1 MFRFRPLIPVAM
13 LALLGAQPQSFAAEK
28 TIVETAVESGSFNTL
43 VKAVQAAGLAET
55 LSGEGPFTV
64 FAPTDEAFETLPEG
78 TLQSLLAA
86 DAKDQ
91 LTGVLTYHVVPGK
104 VLAAQVVDLDGAQT
118 VNGQRVQISAGES
131 GVQVDGANVV
141 QTDIECSNGVIHVI
155 DAVLLP
161 ASQTI
166 PEIAQADGRF
176 STLLAAA
183 KAAGLVET
191 LSGDGPLT
199 VFAPTDEAFSALPA
213 GTVKT
218 LLQPENRQK
227 LGEILQYHVVAGRQY
242 SSDVAGSDSVATVLG
257 PKVTVQ
263 PAESGVLIN
272 GARLLATDIDASNG
286 VVHVIDRVLSPPESA
301 SGSSSGAT
309 ASPTAAS
316 TAHRMIVDA
325 INRGAPI
332 FNAGHH
338 GQCADIYMQTLR
350 EVAAM
355 PEALPEATRA
365 SVRRTMQRASQS
377 HDMAARAWML
387 RRQMDSILSSR

>member
-1 MFRFRPLIPVAM
+1 MLRFRHLIPVAVF
-13 LALLGAQPQSFAAEK
+13 ALVGTQPQSFAAEK
-28 TIVETAVESGSFNTL
+28 TIVETAVEAGSFQTL

-64 FAPTDEAFETLPEG
+64 FAPTDEAFEALPEG

-86 DAKDQ
+86 DAKDK

-104 VLAAQVVDLDGAQT
+104 VLAAQVVDLDGAKT
-118 VNGQRVQISAGES
+118 VNGQRLQISAGQD

-141 QTDIECSNGVIHVI
+141 QTDIRCSNGVIHVI
-155 DAVLLP
+155 DAVLMP

-176 STLLAAA
+176 STLLAAV

-199 VFAPTDEAFSALPA
+199 LFAPTDEAFSALPA

-218 LLQPENRQK
+218 LLQPENRQQ
-227 LGEILQYHVVAGRQY
+227 LGDILRYHVVAGRQY
-242 SSDVAGSDSVATVLG
+242 SSDIATADSVATVLG
-257 PKVTVQ
+257 PELNVQ

-286 VVHVIDRVLSPPESA
+286 VVHVIDRVLTPPESA
-301 SGSSSGAT
+301 SGSSSSSSAA
-309 ASPTAAS
+309 ASP
-316 TAHRMIVDA
+316 TAHRMIVEA

-338 GQCADIYMQTLR
+338 GRCAEIYMQTLR

-355 PEALPEATRA
+355 PEALPQSTRA
-365 SVRRTMQRASQS
+365 SVRQTLQRASQS
-377 HDMAARAWML
+377 HDMASRAWML
-387 RRQMDSILSSR
+387 RRQMDTILSSQ